1 MVSLSPRFTVL
12 AIFCNLAAISLS
24 PLSASAVAIQARDST
39 SSSKS
44 AVAGNHSRQ
53 QTPVLQLPSN
63 AMKKSA
69 AKEKD
74 KKTNWKGKQHNA
86 VSTYTVT
93 VSLYI
98 KIILCLLATGRL
110 FADEGFHA
118 SC

>member
-1 MVSLSPRFTVL
+1 MVSLSPRFAVL

-69 AKEKD
+69 TKEKD
-74 KKTNWKGKQHNA
+74 KKTNSTKGKQHKA
-86 VSTYTVT
+86 VSTYTV
-93 VSLYI
+93 SLYM
-98 KIILCLLATGRL
+98 KITLCLLATGRL
-110 FADEGFHA
+110 FLD
-118 SC
+118 